1 MEKIKDLLEKAIF
14 HKYIR
19 KEPDGKGG
27 FRYVYEE
34 KEIES
39 RSKIINKKQD
49 IIEMTNINPKQ
60 IAKSFKKWLENEGI
74 KYEYI
79 ESKSTASSYF
89 KFKKKNSDFDIRISN
104 HTKKNQDK
112 ETDLG
117 IDFNL
122 YGDGSSDVSI
132 NTAYGYKTEDLK
144 KIISDVERLSSKKN
158 YETIIKESNNFELLD
173 LPKREGILKVLE
185 QIGIEESEY
194 ALLYSFVEKW
204 MDFNRTKS
212 EYKSYL
218 ENKRQ
223 EKVQKNKEVQ
233 KQSFTIG
240 DVTVY
245 PQKDKKSFDWEYV
258 YNKEKPQG
266 TAEEVKKW
274 KEDRKEAMKYAKLNS
289 WKIYNQT
296 ITKSMEIIEK
306 AKKGSPIGTEKT
318 WGGKLYIKTEKGW
331 KPKAKGGKKNEE
343 ESTSKQFSTE
353 ILVKQATSAT
363 DEQLKAAI
371 KDPEANS
378 ELKKVAQE
386 ELNKRN
392 KQQDSD
398 DKSNKQFTKEDAY
411 KKLLEAQEKGELELD
426 QDVLDKIQEKLQESK
441 KKKEETVNDE
451 SLYEAVLNYVAGD
464 AYDINNPNIKSKEKE
479 EFDKAFKKYSS
490 NVSNEVG
497 VLIRGLE
504 DVGWENLLKFNNL
517 EGKKIEDLK
526 GTILENPGYLSTTK
540 NSDFEDFDDFE
551 PTYIIHF
558 DKGELTDIKGI
569 DVNKVL
575 LKKDNFFKYQEEVIL
590 NKNLSM
596 KIDKIEKKNG
606 IVHLKTSFVNKETL
620 DNFRLK
626 QDIINE
632 IDKKLSDMTGFKKI
646 TQTYVKQDGKT
657 VVIKM
662 KGDNQYKATSPGFK
676 LESKPYE
683 SLVDFKKRIKEE
695 LNQSTKIENKEEK
708 LSFAE
713 GKEFKT
719 VKQFYNWN
727 EKRSQLSNLYT
738 KEEVDKMK
746 SNADKYLT
754 KDWSSETSGLKS
766 KIFGF
771 IDDYNFGE
779 IIERYGLSNDK
790 NKKAINAILITQGY
804 APVVNGLIYNNYN
817 KEDYLYINKNN
828 SSEDSEKFIEIYQK
842 DAKEALAKWTDD
854 QRKAIKNY
862 TGSGYMA
869 IRDVLTESPESKVFS
884 ETKIESTKTKIGLIK
899 EAIEQNPLK
908 RNMVLNRR
916 LEIRDNGD
924 NLSTWLNAKVG
935 QVIEDKSFVSFGMKH
950 ETDFGSDLQITL
962 LAKKGDPI
970 MNIDN
975 IYESE
980 YLAQAGLKYKVLARG
995 TNSIVVEIV

>member
-49 IIEMTNINPKQ
+49 VIEMTNVNPKQ

-74 KYEYI
+74 RYEYI

-122 YGDGSSDVSI
+122 YGDGSSDISI

-343 ESTSKQFSTE
+343 ESTSKQSSTE
-353 ILVKQATSAT
+353 ILAKQATSAT

-398 DKSNKQFTKEDAY
+398 DKSNKQFTVEDAY
-411 KKLLEAQEKGELELD
+411 KNLLEAQEKGELELD

-441 KKKEETVNDE
+441 KKKESEE
-451 SLYEAVLNYVAGD
+451 SIDNKL
-464 AYDINNPNIKSKEKE
+464 
-479 EFDKAFKKYSS
+479 DK
-490 NVSNEVG
+490 
-497 VLIRGLE
+497 
-504 DVGWENLLKFNNL
+504 
-517 EGKKIEDLK
+517 
-526 GTILENPGYLSTTK
+526 
-540 NSDFEDFDDFE
+540 
-551 PTYIIHF
+551 
-558 DKGELTDIKGI
+558 
-569 DVNKVL
+569 
-575 LKKDNFFKYQEEVIL
+575 
-590 NKNLSM
+590 
-596 KIDKIEKKNG
+596 
-606 IVHLKTSFVNKETL
+606 
-620 DNFRLK
+620 LK
-626 QDIINE
+626 QEITGE

-695 LNQSTKIENKEEK
+695 LNKQQSTKTEKKEKK

-713 GKEFKT
+713 GKNFET
-719 VKQFYNWN
+719 VNQFYDWN
-727 EKRSQLSNLYT
+727 EKRSELSNLYT

-746 SNADKYLT
+746 SDADEYLT

-790 NKKAINAILITQGY
+790 NKKAINAMLITQGY
-804 APVVNGLIYNNYN
+804 APVVNGLIYHNYN

-828 SSEDSEKFIEIYQK
+828 SSEDSGKFIEIYQE
-842 DAKEALAKWTDD
+842 DAKEAVNKWTDS
-854 QRKAIKNY
+854 QLKAIRNY

-869 IRDVLTESPESKVFS
+869 IRDVLTESSKIKGFS
-884 ETKIESTKTKIGLIK
+884 ETKIKSTETKIGLIK
-899 EAIEQNPLK
+899 KAIEQNPLK

-916 LEIRDNGD
+916 LEIRGNGD

-970 MNIDN
+970 MNVDN
-975 IYESE
+975 MYESE

>member
-49 IIEMTNINPKQ
+49 VIEMTNVNPKQ

-74 KYEYI
+74 RYEYI

-89 KFKKKNSDFDIRISN
+89 KFKKKNSDFDVRISN

-122 YGDGSSDVSI
+122 YGDGSSDISI

-331 KPKAKGGKKNEE
+331 KPKAKGGKKSEE
-343 ESTSKQFSTE
+343 ESTSKQSSTE
-353 ILVKQATSAT
+353 ILAKQATSAT

-398 DKSNKQFTKEDAY
+398 DKSNKQFTVEDAY
-411 KKLLEAQEKGELELD
+411 KNLLEAQEKGELELD

-441 KKKEETVNDE
+441 KKKESEEE
-451 SLYEAVLNYVAGD
+451 SIDNKL
-464 AYDINNPNIKSKEKE
+464 
-479 EFDKAFKKYSS
+479 DK
-490 NVSNEVG
+490 
-497 VLIRGLE
+497 
-504 DVGWENLLKFNNL
+504 
-517 EGKKIEDLK
+517 
-526 GTILENPGYLSTTK
+526 
-540 NSDFEDFDDFE
+540 
-551 PTYIIHF
+551 
-558 DKGELTDIKGI
+558 
-569 DVNKVL
+569 
-575 LKKDNFFKYQEEVIL
+575 
-590 NKNLSM
+590 
-596 KIDKIEKKNG
+596 
-606 IVHLKTSFVNKETL
+606 
-620 DNFRLK
+620 LK
-626 QDIINE
+626 QEITGE

-695 LNQSTKIENKEEK
+695 LNKQQSTKTEKKEEK

-713 GKEFKT
+713 GKNFET
-719 VKQFYNWN
+719 VKQFYDWN
-727 EKRSQLSNLYT
+727 EKRSELSNLYT

-746 SNADKYLT
+746 SDADKYLT

-779 IIERYGLSNDK
+779 IIERYSLSDDK
-790 NKKAINAILITQGY
+790 NKKAINAMLITQGY
-804 APVVNGLIYNNYN
+804 APVVNGLIYHNYN

-828 SSEDSEKFIEIYQK
+828 SSEDSGKFIEIYQE
-842 DAKEALAKWTDD
+842 DAKEAVNKWTDS
-854 QRKAIKNY
+854 QLKAIRNY

-869 IRDVLTESPESKVFS
+869 IRDVLTESSKIKGFS
-884 ETKIESTKTKIGLIK
+884 ETKIKSTETKISLIK
-899 EAIEQNPLK
+899 KAIEQNPLK

-916 LEIRDNGD
+916 LEIRGNGD

-970 MNIDN
+970 MNVDN
-975 IYESE
+975 MYESE

>member
-49 IIEMTNINPKQ
+49 VIEMTNVNPKQ

-74 KYEYI
+74 RYEYI

-122 YGDGSSDVSI
+122 YGDGSSDISI

-331 KPKAKGGKKNEE
+331 KPKAKGGKKSEE
-343 ESTSKQFSTE
+343 ESTSKQSSTE
-353 ILVKQATSAT
+353 ILAKQATSAT

-398 DKSNKQFTKEDAY
+398 DKSNKQFTVEDAY
-411 KKLLEAQEKGELELD
+411 KNLLEAQEKGELELD

-441 KKKEETVNDE
+441 KKKESEEE
-451 SLYEAVLNYVAGD
+451 SIDNKL
-464 AYDINNPNIKSKEKE
+464 
-479 EFDKAFKKYSS
+479 DK
-490 NVSNEVG
+490 
-497 VLIRGLE
+497 
-504 DVGWENLLKFNNL
+504 
-517 EGKKIEDLK
+517 
-526 GTILENPGYLSTTK
+526 
-540 NSDFEDFDDFE
+540 
-551 PTYIIHF
+551 
-558 DKGELTDIKGI
+558 
-569 DVNKVL
+569 
-575 LKKDNFFKYQEEVIL
+575 
-590 NKNLSM
+590 
-596 KIDKIEKKNG
+596 
-606 IVHLKTSFVNKETL
+606 
-620 DNFRLK
+620 LK
-626 QDIINE
+626 QEITGE

-695 LNQSTKIENKEEK
+695 LNKQQSTKTEKKEEK

-713 GKEFKT
+713 GKNFET
-719 VKQFYNWN
+719 VKQFYDWN
-727 EKRSQLSNLYT
+727 EKRSELSNLYT

-746 SNADKYLT
+746 FDADKYLT

-790 NKKAINAILITQGY
+790 NKKAINAMLITQGY
-804 APVVNGLIYNNYN
+804 APVVNGLIYHNYN

-828 SSEDSEKFIEIYQK
+828 SSEDSGKFIEIYQE
-842 DAKEALAKWTDD
+842 DAKEAVNKWTDS
-854 QRKAIKNY
+854 QLKAIRNY

-869 IRDVLTESPESKVFS
+869 IRDVLTESSKIKGFS
-884 ETKIESTKTKIGLIK
+884 ETKIKSTETKISLIK
-899 EAIEQNPLK
+899 KAIEQNPLK

-916 LEIRDNGD
+916 LEIRGNGD
-924 NLSTWLNAKVG
+924 NLSTWLNAKIG

-970 MNIDN
+970 MNVDN
-975 IYESE
+975 MYESE

>member
-49 IIEMTNINPKQ
+49 VIEMTNVNPKQ

-74 KYEYI
+74 RYEYI

-122 YGDGSSDVSI
+122 YGDGSSDISI

-223 EKVQKNKEVQ
+223 EKAQKNKEVQ

-343 ESTSKQFSTE
+343 ESTSKQSSTE

-392 KQQDSD
+392 EQQDSN
-398 DKSNKQFTKEDAY
+398 DKSNKQFTVEDAY
-411 KKLLEAQEKGELELD
+411 KNLLEAQEKGELELD

-441 KKKEETVNDE
+441 KKKE
-451 SLYEAVLNYVAGD
+451 S
-464 AYDINNPNIKSKEKE
+464 EKE
-479 EFDKAFKKYSS
+479 SIDNKLDK
-490 NVSNEVG
+490 
-497 VLIRGLE
+497 
-504 DVGWENLLKFNNL
+504 
-517 EGKKIEDLK
+517 
-526 GTILENPGYLSTTK
+526 
-540 NSDFEDFDDFE
+540 
-551 PTYIIHF
+551 
-558 DKGELTDIKGI
+558 
-569 DVNKVL
+569 
-575 LKKDNFFKYQEEVIL
+575 
-590 NKNLSM
+590 
-596 KIDKIEKKNG
+596 
-606 IVHLKTSFVNKETL
+606 
-620 DNFRLK
+620 LK
-626 QDIINE
+626 QEITGE

-695 LNQSTKIENKEEK
+695 LNKQQSTKTEKKEEK

-713 GKEFKT
+713 SKKFET
-719 VKQFYNWN
+719 VSQFYDWN

-738 KEEVDKMK
+738 KEEADKMK
-746 SNADKYLT
+746 SDADKYLT
-754 KDWSSETSGLKS
+754 KDQSSKTSDLKS

-790 NKKAINAILITQGY
+790 NKKAINAMLITRGC
-804 APVVNGLIYNNYN
+804 APVVNGLIYHNYN

-828 SSEDSEKFIEIYQK
+828 SSEDKEKFFEIYQK
-842 DAKEALAKWTDD
+842 DAKETSTKWTDD

-869 IRDVLTESPESKVFS
+869 IRDILTESPKSKVFS
-884 ETKIESTKTKIGLIK
+884 EEKTESTKTRIGLIK

-916 LEIRDNGD
+916 LEIRGNGD

-950 ETDFGSDLQITL
+950 ETDFGSDLHLTL
-962 LAKKGDPI
+962 LAKKGDPV
-970 MNIDN
+970 MNVDN
-975 IYESE
+975 IVESE

>member
-1 MEKIKDLLEKAIF
+1 MEKIKAI
-14 HKYIR
+14 
-19 KEPDGKGG
+19 
-27 FRYVYEE
+27 
-34 KEIES
+34 
-39 RSKIINKKQD
+39 
-49 IIEMTNINPKQ
+49 
-60 IAKSFKKWLENEGI
+60 
-74 KYEYI
+74 
-79 ESKSTASSYF
+79 
-89 KFKKKNSDFDIRISN
+89 
-104 HTKKNQDK
+104 
-112 ETDLG
+112 
-117 IDFNL
+117 
-122 YGDGSSDVSI
+122 
-132 NTAYGYKTEDLK
+132 
-144 KIISDVERLSSKKN
+144 
-158 YETIIKESNNFELLD
+158 
-173 LPKREGILKVLE
+173 
-185 QIGIEESEY
+185 
-194 ALLYSFVEKW
+194 
-204 MDFNRTKS
+204 
-212 EYKSYL
+212 
-218 ENKRQ
+218 
-223 EKVQKNKEVQ
+223 
-233 KQSFTIG
+233 
-240 DVTVY
+240 
-245 PQKDKKSFDWEYV
+245 
-258 YNKEKPQG
+258 YN
-266 TAEEVKKW
+266 
-274 KEDRKEAMKYAKLNS
+274 
-289 WKIYNQT
+289 NQT

-306 AKKGSPIGTEKT
+306 AVFGAPIGTEKT

-331 KPKAKGGKKNEE
+331 RPKSNAKKVKKEDDQTDK
-343 ESTSKQFSTE
+343 TSSKVNDITSYASKASDKQLQS
-353 ILVKQATSAT
+353 
-363 DEQLKAAI
+363 AI
-371 KDPEANS
+371 KDESASPKVKAAAEK
-378 ELKKVAQE
+378 ELKKRQGK
-386 ELNKRN
+386 L
-392 KQQDSD
+392 
-398 DKSNKQFTKEDAY
+398 EDY
-411 KKLLEAQEKGELELD
+411 
-426 QDVLDKIQEKLQESK
+426 

-464 AYDINNPNIKSKEKE
+464 AFDINNPNIKSKEKE

-695 LNQSTKIENKEEK
+695 LNKQQSTKTEKKEEK

-713 GKEFKT
+713 GKNFET
-719 VKQFYNWN
+719 VKQFYDWN
-727 EKRSQLSNLYT
+727 EKRSELSNLYA
-738 KEEVDKMK
+738 KEEVEKMK
-746 SNADKYLT
+746 SDADKYLT
-754 KDWSSETSGLKS
+754 KDLSSKTSDLKS

-779 IIERYGLSNDK
+779 IIEQYGLSNDK
-790 NKKAINAILITQGY
+790 NKKAINAMLITRGC
-804 APVVNGLIYNNYN
+804 APVVNGLVYHNYN

-828 SSEDSEKFIEIYQK
+828 SFEDKEKFFEIYQK
-842 DAKEALAKWTDD
+842 DAKETSTKWTDD

-862 TGSGYMA
+862 IGSGYMA
-869 IRDVLTESPESKVFS
+869 IRDILTESPKSKVFS
-884 ETKIESTKTKIGLIK
+884 EEKIESTKTRIGLIK

-916 LEIRDNGD
+916 LEIRGNGD

-950 ETDFGSDLQITL
+950 ETDFGSDLHLTL
-962 LAKKGDPI
+962 LAKKGDPV
-970 MNIDN
+970 MNVDN
-975 IYESE
+975 IVESE

>member
-49 IIEMTNINPKQ
+49 VIEMTNVNPKQ

-74 KYEYI
+74 RYEYI

-122 YGDGSSDVSI
+122 YGDGSSDISI

-223 EKVQKNKEVQ
+223 EKAQKNKEVQ

-343 ESTSKQFSTE
+343 ESTSKQSSTE
-353 ILVKQATSAT
+353 ILAKQATSAT

-392 KQQDSD
+392 EQQDSN
-398 DKSNKQFTKEDAY
+398 DKSNKQFTVEDAY
-411 KKLLEAQEKGELELD
+411 KNLLEAQEKGELELD

-441 KKKEETVNDE
+441 KKKE
-451 SLYEAVLNYVAGD
+451 S
-464 AYDINNPNIKSKEKE
+464 EKE
-479 EFDKAFKKYSS
+479 SIDNKLDK
-490 NVSNEVG
+490 
-497 VLIRGLE
+497 
-504 DVGWENLLKFNNL
+504 
-517 EGKKIEDLK
+517 
-526 GTILENPGYLSTTK
+526 
-540 NSDFEDFDDFE
+540 
-551 PTYIIHF
+551 
-558 DKGELTDIKGI
+558 
-569 DVNKVL
+569 
-575 LKKDNFFKYQEEVIL
+575 
-590 NKNLSM
+590 
-596 KIDKIEKKNG
+596 
-606 IVHLKTSFVNKETL
+606 
-620 DNFRLK
+620 LK
-626 QDIINE
+626 QEITGE

-695 LNQSTKIENKEEK
+695 LNKQQSTKTEKKEEK

-713 GKEFKT
+713 SKKFET
-719 VKQFYNWN
+719 VSQFYDWN

-738 KEEVDKMK
+738 KEEADKMK
-746 SNADKYLT
+746 SDADKYLT
-754 KDWSSETSGLKS
+754 KDQSSKTSDLKS

-790 NKKAINAILITQGY
+790 NKKAINAMLITQGY
-804 APVVNGLIYNNYN
+804 APVVNGLIYHNYN

-828 SSEDSEKFIEIYQK
+828 SSEDKEKFFEIYQK
-842 DAKEALAKWTDD
+842 DAKETSTKWTDD

-869 IRDVLTESPESKVFS
+869 IRDILTESPKSKVFS
-884 ETKIESTKTKIGLIK
+884 EEKTESTKTRIGLIK

-916 LEIRDNGD
+916 LEIRGNGD

-950 ETDFGSDLQITL
+950 ETDFGSDLHLTL
-962 LAKKGDPI
+962 LAKKGDPV
-970 MNIDN
+970 MNVDN
-975 IYESE
+975 IVESE

>member
-49 IIEMTNINPKQ
+49 VIEMTNVNPKQ

-144 KIISDVERLSSKKN
+144 KIVSDVERLSSKKN

-343 ESTSKQFSTE
+343 ESTSKQSSTE

-398 DKSNKQFTKEDAY
+398 DKSNKQFTVEDAY
-411 KKLLEAQEKGELELD
+411 KNLLEAQEKGELELD

-441 KKKEETVNDE
+441 KKKE
-451 SLYEAVLNYVAGD
+451 S
-464 AYDINNPNIKSKEKE
+464 EKE
-479 EFDKAFKKYSS
+479 FIDNKLDK
-490 NVSNEVG
+490 
-497 VLIRGLE
+497 
-504 DVGWENLLKFNNL
+504 
-517 EGKKIEDLK
+517 
-526 GTILENPGYLSTTK
+526 
-540 NSDFEDFDDFE
+540 
-551 PTYIIHF
+551 
-558 DKGELTDIKGI
+558 
-569 DVNKVL
+569 
-575 LKKDNFFKYQEEVIL
+575 
-590 NKNLSM
+590 
-596 KIDKIEKKNG
+596 
-606 IVHLKTSFVNKETL
+606 
-620 DNFRLK
+620 LK
-626 QDIINE
+626 QEITGE

-695 LNQSTKIENKEEK
+695 LNKQQSTKTEKKEEK

-713 GKEFKT
+713 GKSFET
-719 VKQFYNWN
+719 VKQFYDWN
-727 EKRSQLSNLYT
+727 EKRSELSNLYT

-746 SNADKYLT
+746 SDADKYLT
-754 KDWSSETSGLKS
+754 KDSSSKTSDLKS

-779 IIERYGLSNDK
+779 IIEQYGLSNDK
-790 NKKAINAILITQGY
+790 NKKAINAMLITRGY
-804 APVVNGLIYNNYN
+804 APVVNGLIYHNYN

-828 SSEDSEKFIEIYQK
+828 SFEDKEKFFEIYQR
-842 DAKEALAKWTDD
+842 DAKETSTKWTDD

-869 IRDVLTESPESKVFS
+869 IRDILTESPKSKVFS
-884 ETKIESTKTKIGLIK
+884 EEKTESAKTRIGFIK

-916 LEIRDNGD
+916 LEIRGNGD

-950 ETDFGSDLQITL
+950 ETDFGSDLHLTL
-962 LAKKGDPI
+962 LAKKGDLI
-970 MNIDN
+970 MNVDN
-975 IYESE
+975 IVESE

>member
-1 MEKIKDLLEKAIF
+1 
-14 HKYIR
+14 
-19 KEPDGKGG
+19 
-27 FRYVYEE
+27 
-34 KEIES
+34 
-39 RSKIINKKQD
+39 
-49 IIEMTNINPKQ
+49 MTNVNPKQ

-343 ESTSKQFSTE
+343 ESTSKQSSTE
-353 ILVKQATSAT
+353 ILAKQATSAT

-398 DKSNKQFTKEDAY
+398 DKSNKQFTVEDAY
-411 KKLLEAQEKGELELD
+411 KNLLEAQEKGELELD

-441 KKKEETVNDE
+441 KKKESEEE
-451 SLYEAVLNYVAGD
+451 SIDNKL
-464 AYDINNPNIKSKEKE
+464 
-479 EFDKAFKKYSS
+479 DK
-490 NVSNEVG
+490 
-497 VLIRGLE
+497 
-504 DVGWENLLKFNNL
+504 
-517 EGKKIEDLK
+517 
-526 GTILENPGYLSTTK
+526 
-540 NSDFEDFDDFE
+540 
-551 PTYIIHF
+551 
-558 DKGELTDIKGI
+558 
-569 DVNKVL
+569 
-575 LKKDNFFKYQEEVIL
+575 
-590 NKNLSM
+590 
-596 KIDKIEKKNG
+596 
-606 IVHLKTSFVNKETL
+606 
-620 DNFRLK
+620 LK
-626 QDIINE
+626 QEITGE

-695 LNQSTKIENKEEK
+695 LNKQQSTKTEKKEEK

-713 GKEFKT
+713 GKEFET
-719 VKQFYNWN
+719 VKQFYDWN
-727 EKRSQLSNLYT
+727 EKRSELSNFYT
-738 KEEVDKMK
+738 KEEADKMK
-746 SNADKYLT
+746 SDADKYLT

-790 NKKAINAILITQGY
+790 NKKAINAMLITQGY
-804 APVVNGLIYNNYN
+804 APIVNGLIYHNYN

-828 SSEDSEKFIEIYQK
+828 SSEDSGKFIEIYQEN
-842 DAKEALAKWTDD
+842 AKEAVNKWTDS
-854 QRKAIKNY
+854 QLKAIRNY

-869 IRDVLTESPESKVFS
+869 IRDVLTESSKIKGFS
-884 ETKIESTKTKIGLIK
+884 ETKIKSTEAKIGLIK
-899 EAIEQNPLK
+899 KAIEQNPLK

-916 LEIRDNGD
+916 LEIRGTGN

-970 MNIDN
+970 MNVDN
-975 IYESE
+975 MYESE

>member
-49 IIEMTNINPKQ
+49 VIEMTNVNPKQ

-74 KYEYI
+74 RYEYI

-122 YGDGSSDVSI
+122 YGDGSSDISI

-223 EKVQKNKEVQ
+223 EKAQKNKEVQ

-343 ESTSKQFSTE
+343 ESTSKQSSTE
-353 ILVKQATSAT
+353 ILAKQATSAT

-392 KQQDSD
+392 EQQDSD
-398 DKSNKQFTKEDAY
+398 DKSNKQFTVEDAY
-411 KKLLEAQEKGELELD
+411 KNLLEAQEKGELELD
-426 QDVLDKIQEKLQESK
+426 QDVLDKIQEKLQEFK
-441 KKKEETVNDE
+441 KKKE
-451 SLYEAVLNYVAGD
+451 S
-464 AYDINNPNIKSKEKE
+464 EKE
-479 EFDKAFKKYSS
+479 SIDNKLDK
-490 NVSNEVG
+490 
-497 VLIRGLE
+497 
-504 DVGWENLLKFNNL
+504 
-517 EGKKIEDLK
+517 
-526 GTILENPGYLSTTK
+526 
-540 NSDFEDFDDFE
+540 
-551 PTYIIHF
+551 
-558 DKGELTDIKGI
+558 
-569 DVNKVL
+569 
-575 LKKDNFFKYQEEVIL
+575 
-590 NKNLSM
+590 
-596 KIDKIEKKNG
+596 
-606 IVHLKTSFVNKETL
+606 
-620 DNFRLK
+620 LK
-626 QDIINE
+626 QEITGE
-632 IDKKLSDMTGFKKI
+632 IDKKISDMTGFKKI

-695 LNQSTKIENKEEK
+695 LNKQQSTKTEKKEEK

-713 GKEFKT
+713 GKNFET
-719 VKQFYNWN
+719 VKQFYDWN
-727 EKRSQLSNLYT
+727 EKRSELSNLYA
-738 KEEVDKMK
+738 KEEVEKMK
-746 SNADKYLT
+746 SDADKYLT
-754 KDWSSETSGLKS
+754 KDLSSKTSDLKS

-779 IIERYGLSNDK
+779 IIEQYGLSNDK
-790 NKKAINAILITQGY
+790 NKKAINAMLITRGY
-804 APVVNGLIYNNYN
+804 APVVNGLVYHNYN

-828 SSEDSEKFIEIYQK
+828 SFEDKEKFFEIYQK
-842 DAKEALAKWTDD
+842 DAKETSTKWTDD

-869 IRDVLTESPESKVFS
+869 IRDILTESPKSKVFS
-884 ETKIESTKTKIGLIK
+884 EEKIESTKTRIGLIK

-916 LEIRDNGD
+916 LEIRGNGD
-924 NLSTWLNAKVG
+924 NLSTWFNAKVG

-950 ETDFGSDLQITL
+950 ETDFGSDLHLTL
-962 LAKKGDPI
+962 LAKKGDPV
-970 MNIDN
+970 MNVDN
-975 IYESE
+975 IVESE

>member
-49 IIEMTNINPKQ
+49 VIEMTNVNPKQ

-74 KYEYI
+74 RYEYI

-122 YGDGSSDVSI
+122 YGDGSSDISI

-223 EKVQKNKEVQ
+223 EKAQKNKEVQ

-343 ESTSKQFSTE
+343 ESTSKQSSTE
-353 ILVKQATSAT
+353 ILAKQATSAT

-392 KQQDSD
+392 EQQDSD
-398 DKSNKQFTKEDAY
+398 DKSNKQFTVEDAY
-411 KKLLEAQEKGELELD
+411 KNLLEAQEKGELELD
-426 QDVLDKIQEKLQESK
+426 QDVLDKIQEKLQEFK
-441 KKKEETVNDE
+441 KKKE
-451 SLYEAVLNYVAGD
+451 S
-464 AYDINNPNIKSKEKE
+464 EKE
-479 EFDKAFKKYSS
+479 SIDNKLDK
-490 NVSNEVG
+490 
-497 VLIRGLE
+497 
-504 DVGWENLLKFNNL
+504 
-517 EGKKIEDLK
+517 
-526 GTILENPGYLSTTK
+526 
-540 NSDFEDFDDFE
+540 
-551 PTYIIHF
+551 
-558 DKGELTDIKGI
+558 
-569 DVNKVL
+569 
-575 LKKDNFFKYQEEVIL
+575 
-590 NKNLSM
+590 
-596 KIDKIEKKNG
+596 
-606 IVHLKTSFVNKETL
+606 
-620 DNFRLK
+620 LK
-626 QDIINE
+626 QEITGE
-632 IDKKLSDMTGFKKI
+632 IDKKISDMTGFKKI

-695 LNQSTKIENKEEK
+695 LNKQQSTKTEKKEEK

-713 GKEFKT
+713 GKNFET
-719 VKQFYNWN
+719 VKQFYDWN
-727 EKRSQLSNLYT
+727 EKRSELSNLYA
-738 KEEVDKMK
+738 KEEVEKMK
-746 SNADKYLT
+746 SDADKYLT
-754 KDWSSETSGLKS
+754 KDLSSKTSDLKS

-779 IIERYGLSNDK
+779 IIEQYGLSNDK
-790 NKKAINAILITQGY
+790 NKKAINAMLITRGY
-804 APVVNGLIYNNYN
+804 APVVNGLIYHNYN

-828 SSEDSEKFIEIYQK
+828 SFEDKEKFIEIYQK
-842 DAKEALAKWTDD
+842 DAKETLTKWTDD

-869 IRDVLTESPESKVFS
+869 IRDILTESPKSKVFS
-884 ETKIESTKTKIGLIK
+884 EEKIESTKTRIGLIK

-916 LEIRDNGD
+916 LEIRGNGD

-950 ETDFGSDLQITL
+950 ETDFGSDLHLTL

-970 MNIDN
+970 MNVDN
-975 IYESE
+975 ISESE

>member
-49 IIEMTNINPKQ
+49 VIEMTNVNPKQ

-74 KYEYI
+74 RYEYI

-122 YGDGSSDVSI
+122 YGDGSSDISI

-223 EKVQKNKEVQ
+223 EKAQKNKEVQ

-306 AKKGSPIGTEKT
+306 AKKSSPIGTEKT

-343 ESTSKQFSTE
+343 ESTSKQSSTE
-353 ILVKQATSAT
+353 ILAKQATSAT

-392 KQQDSD
+392 EQQDSN
-398 DKSNKQFTKEDAY
+398 DKSNKQFTVEDAY
-411 KKLLEAQEKGELELD
+411 KNLLEAQEKGELELD

-441 KKKEETVNDE
+441 KKKE
-451 SLYEAVLNYVAGD
+451 S
-464 AYDINNPNIKSKEKE
+464 EKE
-479 EFDKAFKKYSS
+479 SIDNKLDK
-490 NVSNEVG
+490 
-497 VLIRGLE
+497 
-504 DVGWENLLKFNNL
+504 
-517 EGKKIEDLK
+517 
-526 GTILENPGYLSTTK
+526 
-540 NSDFEDFDDFE
+540 
-551 PTYIIHF
+551 
-558 DKGELTDIKGI
+558 
-569 DVNKVL
+569 
-575 LKKDNFFKYQEEVIL
+575 
-590 NKNLSM
+590 
-596 KIDKIEKKNG
+596 
-606 IVHLKTSFVNKETL
+606 
-620 DNFRLK
+620 LK
-626 QDIINE
+626 QEITGE

-695 LNQSTKIENKEEK
+695 LNKQQSTKTEKKEEK

-713 GKEFKT
+713 SKKFET
-719 VKQFYNWN
+719 VSQFYDWN

-738 KEEVDKMK
+738 KEEADKMK
-746 SNADKYLT
+746 SDADKYLT
-754 KDWSSETSGLKS
+754 KDQSSKTSDLKS

-790 NKKAINAILITQGY
+790 NKKAINAMLITRGC
-804 APVVNGLIYNNYN
+804 APVVNGLIYHNYN

-828 SSEDSEKFIEIYQK
+828 SSEDKEKFFEIYQK
-842 DAKEALAKWTDD
+842 DAKETSTKWTDD

-869 IRDVLTESPESKVFS
+869 IRDILTESPKSKVFS
-884 ETKIESTKTKIGLIK
+884 EEKTESTKTRIGLIK

-916 LEIRDNGD
+916 LEIRGNGD

-935 QVIEDKSFVSFGMKH
+935 QVIEDKSFVSFGMKR
-950 ETDFGSDLQITL
+950 ETDFGSDLHLTL
-962 LAKKGDPI
+962 LAKKGDPV
-970 MNIDN
+970 MNVDN
-975 IYESE
+975 IVESE

>member
-49 IIEMTNINPKQ
+49 VIEMTNVNPKQ

-74 KYEYI
+74 RYEYI

-122 YGDGSSDVSI
+122 YGDGSSDISI

-223 EKVQKNKEVQ
+223 EKAQKNKEIQ

-343 ESTSKQFSTE
+343 ESTSKQSSTE

-371 KDPEANS
+371 KDPEANP

-392 KQQDSD
+392 KQQDSN
-398 DKSNKQFTKEDAY
+398 DKSNKQFTVEDAY
-411 KKLLEAQEKGELELD
+411 KNLLEAQEKGELELD

-441 KKKEETVNDE
+441 KKKE
-451 SLYEAVLNYVAGD
+451 S
-464 AYDINNPNIKSKEKE
+464 EKE
-479 EFDKAFKKYSS
+479 SIDNKLDK
-490 NVSNEVG
+490 
-497 VLIRGLE
+497 
-504 DVGWENLLKFNNL
+504 
-517 EGKKIEDLK
+517 
-526 GTILENPGYLSTTK
+526 
-540 NSDFEDFDDFE
+540 
-551 PTYIIHF
+551 
-558 DKGELTDIKGI
+558 
-569 DVNKVL
+569 
-575 LKKDNFFKYQEEVIL
+575 
-590 NKNLSM
+590 
-596 KIDKIEKKNG
+596 
-606 IVHLKTSFVNKETL
+606 
-620 DNFRLK
+620 LK
-626 QDIINE
+626 QEITGE
-632 IDKKLSDMTGFKKI
+632 IDKKLSDMTGFKKSP
-646 TQTYVKQDGKT
+646 KPMLNKT
-657 VVIKM
+657 VR
-662 KGDNQYKATSPGFK
+662 
-676 LESKPYE
+676 L
-683 SLVDFKKRIKEE
+683 SL
-695 LNQSTKIENKEEK
+695 
-708 LSFAE
+708 
-713 GKEFKT
+713 
-719 VKQFYNWN
+719 
-727 EKRSQLSNLYT
+727 
-738 KEEVDKMK
+738 
-746 SNADKYLT
+746 
-754 KDWSSETSGLKS
+754 LK
-766 KIFGF
+766 
-771 IDDYNFGE
+771 
-779 IIERYGLSNDK
+779 
-790 NKKAINAILITQGY
+790 
-804 APVVNGLIYNNYN
+804 
-817 KEDYLYINKNN
+817 
-828 SSEDSEKFIEIYQK
+828 
-842 DAKEALAKWTDD
+842 
-854 QRKAIKNY
+854 
-862 TGSGYMA
+862 
-869 IRDVLTESPESKVFS
+869 
-884 ETKIESTKTKIGLIK
+884 
-899 EAIEQNPLK
+899 
-908 RNMVLNRR
+908 
-916 LEIRDNGD
+916 
-924 NLSTWLNAKVG
+924 
-935 QVIEDKSFVSFGMKH
+935 
-950 ETDFGSDLQITL
+950 
-962 LAKKGDPI
+962 
-970 MNIDN
+970 
-975 IYESE
+975 
-980 YLAQAGLKYKVLARG
+980 
-995 TNSIVVEIV
+995 

>member
-49 IIEMTNINPKQ
+49 VIEMTNVNPKQ

-74 KYEYI
+74 RYEYI

-343 ESTSKQFSTE
+343 ESTSKQSSTE
-353 ILVKQATSAT
+353 ILAKQATSAT

-398 DKSNKQFTKEDAY
+398 DKSNKQFTVEDAY
-411 KKLLEAQEKGELELD
+411 KNLLEAQEKGELELD

-441 KKKEETVNDE
+441 KKKESEEE
-451 SLYEAVLNYVAGD
+451 SIDNKL
-464 AYDINNPNIKSKEKE
+464 
-479 EFDKAFKKYSS
+479 DK
-490 NVSNEVG
+490 
-497 VLIRGLE
+497 
-504 DVGWENLLKFNNL
+504 
-517 EGKKIEDLK
+517 
-526 GTILENPGYLSTTK
+526 
-540 NSDFEDFDDFE
+540 
-551 PTYIIHF
+551 
-558 DKGELTDIKGI
+558 
-569 DVNKVL
+569 
-575 LKKDNFFKYQEEVIL
+575 
-590 NKNLSM
+590 
-596 KIDKIEKKNG
+596 
-606 IVHLKTSFVNKETL
+606 
-620 DNFRLK
+620 LK
-626 QDIINE
+626 QEITGE

-695 LNQSTKIENKEEK
+695 LNKQQSTKTEKKEEK
-708 LSFAE
+708 LFFTE
-713 GKEFKT
+713 GKNFKT
-719 VKQFYNWN
+719 VKQFYDWN
-727 EKRSQLSNLYT
+727 EKRSELSNLYT

-754 KDWSSETSGLKS
+754 KDQSFETSGLKS

-779 IIERYGLSNDK
+779 IIERYGLSDDK
-790 NKKAINAILITQGY
+790 NKEAINAMLIAQGY
-804 APVVNGLIYNNYN
+804 APVVNGLIYHNYN

-828 SSEDSEKFIEIYQK
+828 SSEDSEKFIEIYQE
-842 DAKEALAKWTDD
+842 DAKEAVNKWTDS
-854 QRKAIKNY
+854 QLKAIRNY

-869 IRDVLTESPESKVFS
+869 IRDVLTESPESKAFS
-884 ETKIESTKTKIGLIK
+884 KTKIESTKTKIGLIK
-899 EAIEQNPLK
+899 KAIEQNPLK

-916 LEIRDNGD
+916 LEIRGNGD

-962 LAKKGDPI
+962 LAKKGDLI
-970 MNIDN
+970 MNVDN
-975 IYESE
+975 MYESE

>member
-49 IIEMTNINPKQ
+49 VIEMTNVNPKQ

-240 DVTVY
+240 NVTVY

-343 ESTSKQFSTE
+343 ESTSKQSSTE
-353 ILVKQATSAT
+353 ILAKQATSAT

-392 KQQDSD
+392 EQQDSN
-398 DKSNKQFTKEDAY
+398 DKSNKQFTVEDAY
-411 KKLLEAQEKGELELD
+411 KNLLEAQEKGELELD

-441 KKKEETVNDE
+441 KKKE
-451 SLYEAVLNYVAGD
+451 S
-464 AYDINNPNIKSKEKE
+464 EKE
-479 EFDKAFKKYSS
+479 SIDNKLDK
-490 NVSNEVG
+490 
-497 VLIRGLE
+497 
-504 DVGWENLLKFNNL
+504 
-517 EGKKIEDLK
+517 
-526 GTILENPGYLSTTK
+526 
-540 NSDFEDFDDFE
+540 
-551 PTYIIHF
+551 
-558 DKGELTDIKGI
+558 
-569 DVNKVL
+569 
-575 LKKDNFFKYQEEVIL
+575 
-590 NKNLSM
+590 
-596 KIDKIEKKNG
+596 
-606 IVHLKTSFVNKETL
+606 
-620 DNFRLK
+620 LK
-626 QDIINE
+626 QEITGE

-695 LNQSTKIENKEEK
+695 LNKQQSTKTEKKEEK

-713 GKEFKT
+713 SKKFET
-719 VKQFYNWN
+719 VSQFYDWN
-727 EKRSQLSNLYT
+727 EKRSELSNLYT

-746 SNADKYLT
+746 SDADKYLT
-754 KDWSSETSGLKS
+754 KDLSSDTSDLKS

-779 IIERYGLSNDK
+779 IIEQYGLSNDK
-790 NKKAINAILITQGY
+790 NKKAINAMLITRGY
-804 APVVNGLIYNNYN
+804 TPVVNGLVYHNYN

-828 SSEDSEKFIEIYQK
+828 SFEDKEKFFEIYQK
-842 DAKEALAKWTDD
+842 DAKETSTKWTDD

-869 IRDVLTESPESKVFS
+869 IRDILTESPKSKVFS
-884 ETKIESTKTKIGLIK
+884 EEKIESAKTRIGLIK

-916 LEIRDNGD
+916 LEIRGNGD

-950 ETDFGSDLQITL
+950 ETDFGSDLHLTL
-962 LAKKGDPI
+962 LAKKGDPV
-970 MNIDN
+970 MNVDN
-975 IYESE
+975 IVESE

>member
-49 IIEMTNINPKQ
+49 VIEMTNVNPKQ

-74 KYEYI
+74 RYEYI

-122 YGDGSSDVSI
+122 YGDGSSDISI

-223 EKVQKNKEVQ
+223 EKAQKNKEVQ

-343 ESTSKQFSTE
+343 ESTSKQSSIE
-353 ILVKQATSAT
+353 ILAKQATSAT

-392 KQQDSD
+392 KQQDSN
-398 DKSNKQFTKEDAY
+398 DKSNKQFTVEDAY
-411 KKLLEAQEKGELELD
+411 KNLLEAQEKGELELD

-441 KKKEETVNDE
+441 KKKE
-451 SLYEAVLNYVAGD
+451 S
-464 AYDINNPNIKSKEKE
+464 EKE
-479 EFDKAFKKYSS
+479 SIDNKLDK
-490 NVSNEVG
+490 
-497 VLIRGLE
+497 
-504 DVGWENLLKFNNL
+504 
-517 EGKKIEDLK
+517 
-526 GTILENPGYLSTTK
+526 
-540 NSDFEDFDDFE
+540 
-551 PTYIIHF
+551 
-558 DKGELTDIKGI
+558 
-569 DVNKVL
+569 
-575 LKKDNFFKYQEEVIL
+575 
-590 NKNLSM
+590 
-596 KIDKIEKKNG
+596 
-606 IVHLKTSFVNKETL
+606 
-620 DNFRLK
+620 LK
-626 QDIINE
+626 QEITGE

-695 LNQSTKIENKEEK
+695 LNKQQSTKTEKKEEK

-713 GKEFKT
+713 GKKFET
-719 VKQFYNWN
+719 VNQFYDWN
-727 EKRSQLSNLYT
+727 EKRSELSNLYT

-746 SNADKYLT
+746 SDADKYLT
-754 KDWSSETSGLKS
+754 KDLSSKTSDLKS

-779 IIERYGLSNDK
+779 IIEQYGLSNDK
-790 NKKAINAILITQGY
+790 NKKAINAMLITRGY
-804 APVVNGLIYNNYN
+804 APVVNGLIYHNYN

-828 SSEDSEKFIEIYQK
+828 SFEDKEKFFEIYQR
-842 DAKEALAKWTDD
+842 DAKETSTKWTDD
-854 QRKAIKNY
+854 QHKAIKNY

-869 IRDVLTESPESKVFS
+869 IRDILTESPKSKVFS
-884 ETKIESTKTKIGLIK
+884 EEKIESAKTRIGLIK

-916 LEIRDNGD
+916 LEIRGNGD

-950 ETDFGSDLQITL
+950 ETDFGSDLHLTL
-962 LAKKGDPI
+962 LAKKGDPV
-970 MNIDN
+970 MNVDN
-975 IYESE
+975 IVESE